1 MKLYSGMINEIKNR
15 EMKLFR
21 RRKRKR
27 LYNKD
32 FTILA
37 SDCNGTFMYHDMG
50 LPFLSPTINLTIGMN
65 DFVKMLENL
74 EWYMQQ
80 DIVELKGD
88 YKWPTGNL
96 GDIRINFVHYES
108 FDEGVS
114 KWKQRK
120 ERINWD
126 NLFIV
131 GSEKDGCTYETIQR
145 FERLPYENKVILTHV
160 DYPEFKSA
168 YYIKGFE
175 DRDEMGTTIN
185 YKKQFFKRRYLDDF
199 DYVTFLNHG
208 VMRGKR

>member
-21 RRKRKR
+21 DRKRKR

-80 DIVELKGD
+80 DIVELKGE
-88 YKWPTGNL
+88 YKYPAGNL
-96 GDIRINFVHYES
+96 GGIKINFVHYES
-108 FDEGVS
+108 FDEGVL
-114 KWKQRK
+114 KWNERK

-131 GSEKDGCTYETIQR
+131 GSEKSGCTY
-145 FERLPYENKVILTHV
+145 
-160 DYPEFKSA
+160 
-168 YYIKGFE
+168 
-175 DRDEMGTTIN
+175 
-185 YKKQFFKRRYLDDF
+185 
-199 DYVTFLNHG
+199 
-208 VMRGKR
+208 

>member
-1 MKLYSGMINEIKNR
+1 MMPFSRILYGVKKLELWLY
-15 EMKLFR
+15 
-21 RRKRKR
+21 RKRKAKR
-27 LYNKD
+27 LCNKN

-88 YKWPTGNL
+88 HKWPTGNL

>member
-21 RRKRKR
+21 DRKRKR

-88 YKWPTGNL
+88 YKYPAGNL
-96 GDIRINFVHYES
+96 G
-108 FDEGVS
+108 GVLRLIS
-114 KWKQRK
+114 
-120 ERINWD
+120 
-126 NLFIV
+126 
-131 GSEKDGCTYETIQR
+131 CTMS
-145 FERLPYENKVILTHV
+145 RLM
-160 DYPEFKSA
+160 
-168 YYIKGFE
+168 KGFQNGSRE
-175 DRDEMGTTIN
+175 KSGSTGI
-185 YKKQFFKRRYLDDF
+185 
-199 DYVTFLNHG
+199 TFLSLG
-208 VMRGKR
+208 RRKTAVLMKRYSALRDCRMKIRLSLPMSIIRSLSLLII

>member
-1 MKLYSGMINEIKNR
+1 MQRFCPRGAIPFHQLSWWLGLSAVNGICSRILSNLRGIINIRQEIWGGIK
-15 EMKLFR
+15 
-21 RRKRKR
+21 
-27 LYNKD
+27 
-32 FTILA
+32 
-37 SDCNGTFMYHDMG
+37 
-50 LPFLSPTINLTIGMN
+50 
-65 DFVKMLENL
+65 
-74 EWYMQQ
+74 
-80 DIVELKGD
+80 
-88 YKWPTGNL
+88 
-96 GDIRINFVHYES
+96 INFVHYES

-185 YKKQFFKRRYLDDF
+185 YKKTGQGGKWKRQ
-199 DYVTFLNHG
+199 
-208 VMRGKR
+208 